1 MDAYFRG
8 VRSIA
13 TVGGIMN
20 QRIRVIIADD
30 HPVILFGAA
39 QALLRFPEIEVV
51 GQARQSTELIQ
62 LLQKTPCDVLV
73 SDLAMPGGQYGDG
86 MPLLGY
92 IGRQFPHVRIAV
104 LTMLEN
110 PALLKRLREVG
121 VQAVI
126 SKGDDLSHIGLAI
139 IQVTRGKEYIGPSIQ
154 AALDSMGISAS
165 GQQRD
170 VVLSKRELE
179 VVRLFVSGMTITEI
193 AAQLC
198 RSIKTISTQKNT
210 AMRKLGIDRDSELF
224 QYAQSN
230 GLMNLSAYVGDGNLD
245 TPLPAKRENE

>member
-1 MDAYFRG
+1 MG
-8 VRSIA
+8 
-13 TVGGIMN
+13 
-20 QRIRVIIADD
+20 QRIKVIIADD
-30 HPVILFGAA
+30 RPVILFGAA
-39 QALLRFPEIEVV
+39 QALLKFPEIEVI

-62 LLQKTPCDVLV
+62 LLQKSPCDVVV

-92 IGRQFPHVRIAV
+92 IGRQFTTVRIVV

-121 VQAVI
+121 VTAVI
-126 SKGDDLSHIGLAI
+126 NKSDDLSHIGLAI
-139 IQVTRGKEYIGPSIQ
+139 VHVMRGQEYIGPSVRL
-154 AALDSMGISAS
+154 ALDSMGLSAS

-193 AAQLC
+193 AAQLK

-210 AMRKLGIDRDSELF
+210 AMRKLGIERDSELF

-230 GLMNLSAYVGDGNLD
+230 GLLNLSAYVGDGNLD
-245 TPLPAKRENE
+245 DAIPVNT

>member
-1 MDAYFRG
+1 MG
-8 VRSIA
+8 
-13 TVGGIMN
+13 
-20 QRIRVIIADD
+20 QRIKVIIADD

-39 QALLRFPEIEVV
+39 QALLKFPEIEVI

-62 LLQKTPCDVLV
+62 LLQKSPCDVVV

-92 IGRQFPHVRIAV
+92 IGRQFPTVRIVV

-121 VQAVI
+121 VTAVI
-126 SKGDDLSHIGLAI
+126 NKSDDLSHIGLAI
-139 IQVTRGKEYIGPSIQ
+139 VHVMRGQEYIGPSVRL
-154 AALDSMGISAS
+154 ALDCMGLSAS

-193 AAQLC
+193 AAQLK

-210 AMRKLGIDRDSELF
+210 AMRKLGIERDSELF

-230 GLMNLSAYVGDGNLD
+230 GLLNLSAYVGDGNLD
-245 TPLPAKRENE
+245 DAFPLNTK

>member
-1 MDAYFRG
+1 MG
-8 VRSIA
+8 
-13 TVGGIMN
+13 
-20 QRIRVIIADD
+20 QRIKVIIADD

-39 QALLRFPEIEVV
+39 QALLKFPEIEVV

-62 LLQKTPCDVLV
+62 LLQKSPCDVVV
-73 SDLAMPGGQYGDG
+73 SDLAMPGGQFGDG

-92 IGRQFPHVRIAV
+92 IGRQFPTVRIVV

-121 VQAVI
+121 VTAVI
-126 SKGDDLSHIGLAI
+126 NKSDDLSHIGLAI
-139 IQVTRGKEYIGPSIQ
+139 VHVMRGQEYIGPSVRI
-154 AALDSMGISAS
+154 ALDSMGLSAS

-193 AAQLC
+193 AAQLK

-210 AMRKLGIDRDSELF
+210 AMRKLGIERDSELF

-230 GLMNLSAYVGDGNLD
+230 GLLNLSAYVGDGNLD
-245 TPLPAKRENE
+245 DEFRADID

>member
-1 MDAYFRG
+1 MG
-8 VRSIA
+8 
-13 TVGGIMN
+13 
-20 QRIRVIIADD
+20 QRIKVIIADD

-39 QALLRFPEIEVV
+39 QALLKFPEIEVI

-62 LLQKTPCDVLV
+62 LLQKSPCDVVV

-92 IGRQFPHVRIAV
+92 VGRQFPNVRIVV

-121 VQAVI
+121 VTAVI
-126 SKGDDLSHIGLAI
+126 NKSDDLSHIGLAI
-139 IQVTRGKEYIGPSIQ
+139 VHVMRGQEYIGPSVRI
-154 AALDSMGISAS
+154 ALDSMGLSAS

-193 AAQLC
+193 AAQLK

-210 AMRKLGIDRDSELF
+210 AMRKLSIERDSELF

-230 GLMNLSAYVGDGNLD
+230 GLLNLSAYVGDGNLD
-245 TPLPAKRENE
+245 DAFPVDSE

>member
-1 MDAYFRG
+1 MG
-8 VRSIA
+8 
-13 TVGGIMN
+13 
-20 QRIRVIIADD
+20 QRIKVIIADD

-39 QALLRFPEIEVV
+39 QALLKFPEIEVV
-51 GQARQSTELIQ
+51 GQARQSTELIR
-62 LLQKTPCDVLV
+62 LLQKSPCDVVV

-92 IGRQFPHVRIAV
+92 IGRQFPTVRIVV

-121 VQAVI
+121 VTAVI
-126 SKGDDLSHIGLAI
+126 NKSDDLSHIGLAI
-139 IQVTRGKEYIGPSIQ
+139 VHVMRGQEYIGPSVRL
-154 AALDSMGISAS
+154 ALDSMGLSAS

-193 AAQLC
+193 AAQLK

-210 AMRKLGIDRDSELF
+210 AMRKLGIERDSEFF

-230 GLMNLSAYVGDGNLD
+230 GLLNLSAYVGDGNLD
-245 TPLPAKRENE
+245 DTIPAST

>member
-1 MDAYFRG
+1 MG
-8 VRSIA
+8 
-13 TVGGIMN
+13 
-20 QRIRVIIADD
+20 QRIKVIIADD
-30 HPVILFGAA
+30 HPVILFGAT
-39 QALLRFPEIEVV
+39 QALLKFPEIEVI

-62 LLQKTPCDVLV
+62 LLQKSPCDVVV

-92 IGRQFPHVRIAV
+92 IGRQFPTVRIVV

-121 VQAVI
+121 VTAVI
-126 SKGDDLSHIGLAI
+126 NKSDDLSHIGLAI
-139 IQVTRGKEYIGPSIQ
+139 VHTMRGQDYIGPSVRL
-154 AALDSMGISAS
+154 ALDSMGLSAS

-193 AAQLC
+193 AAQLK

-210 AMRKLGIDRDSELF
+210 AMRKLGIERDSELF

-230 GLMNLSAYVGDGNLD
+230 GLLNLSAYVGDGNLD
-245 TPLPAKRENE
+245 DAIQINTQ

>member
-1 MDAYFRG
+1 MG
-8 VRSIA
+8 
-13 TVGGIMN
+13 
-20 QRIRVIIADD
+20 QRIKVIIADD

-39 QALLRFPEIEVV
+39 QALLKFPEIEVI

-62 LLQKTPCDVLV
+62 LLQKSPCDVVV

-92 IGRQFPHVRIAV
+92 IGRQFPAVRIVV

-121 VQAVI
+121 VTAVI
-126 SKGDDLSHIGLAI
+126 NKSDDLSHIGLAI
-139 IQVTRGKEYIGPSIQ
+139 VHVMRGQEYIGPSVKV
-154 AALDSMGISAS
+154 ALDSMGLSAS

-193 AAQLC
+193 AAQLK

-210 AMRKLGIDRDSELF
+210 AMRKLGIERDSELF

-230 GLMNLSAYVGDGNLD
+230 GLLNLSAYVGDGNLD
-245 TPLPAKRENE
+245 DVLPADSK